1 MPYIADTNILLRFI
15 APTDPNHTLVRHTI
29 YSLLK
34 GKEEV
39 CYTSQNLA
47 EFWNV
52 CTRPVTSRSGFGL
65 SIEETDRRTKVVESY
80 FTFLPDSEAVHAQW
94 RRLVVDNRV
103 SGVQVHDARL
113 VAAML
118 VHGVTH
124 ILTFNTTDFARYTE
138 ITAVHPTALT
148 GQQGQE

>member
-1 MPYIADTNILLRFI
+1 MPYMADTNILLRFI
-15 APTDPNHTLVRHTI
+15 APTDPNHALVRDAI

-65 SIEETDRRTKVVESY
+65 SIEETDRRAKVVEHY
-80 FTFLPDSEAVHAQW
+80 FTFLPDSEAVHTQW
-94 RRLVVDNRV
+94 RRLVVDYRV

-118 VHGVTH
+118 VHRLTH
-124 ILTFNTTDFARYTE
+124 ILTFNTSDFARYAE
-138 ITAVHPTALT
+138 ITVVHPTAVT
-148 GQQGQE
+148 A

>member
-1 MPYIADTNILLRFI
+1 MPYMADTNILLRFV
-15 APTDPNHTLVRHTI
+15 APTDPNHALVRDAI
-29 YSLLK
+29 YSLLVS
-34 GKEEV
+34 GEEV

-65 SIEETDRRTKVVESY
+65 SVEETDRRAKLVERY
-80 FTFLPDSEAVHAQW
+80 FTFLPDSVAVHAQW
-94 RRLVVDNRV
+94 RSLVVDYRV

-118 VHGVTH
+118 VHGLTH
-124 ILTFNTTDFARYTE
+124 IITFNTTDFARYIE
-138 ITAVHPTALT
+138 ITAVYPKAVTT
-148 GQQGQE
+148 QQGQQ